1 MVREELLAATGE
13 LGHDISQGVQGDPR
27 TTFQALNPVLESG
40 DTGREGR
47 HQFCQELV
55 EFLEASRLKPHNRC
69 VTHRRHEPRLL
80 VRPLPRM
87 ALQKLAEWITLYP
100 QPRFALAAIG
110 LLASLALLAAL
121 ALSVWILW
129 GHSAW
134 ITWGLAAD

>member
-27 TTFQALNPVLESG
+27 TTFQALNPVLES
-40 DTGREGR
+40 
-47 HQFCQELV
+47 
-55 EFLEASRLKPHNRC
+55 

-87 ALQKLAEWITLYP
+87 ALMKLADWITLYP
-100 QPRFALAAIG
+100 QTRFALAAIG

-134 ITWGLAAD
+134 ISWGLAAD